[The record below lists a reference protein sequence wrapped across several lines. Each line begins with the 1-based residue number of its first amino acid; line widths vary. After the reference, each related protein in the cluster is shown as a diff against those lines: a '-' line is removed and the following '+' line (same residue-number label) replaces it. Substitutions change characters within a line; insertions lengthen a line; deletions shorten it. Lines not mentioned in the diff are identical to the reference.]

1 MDIRLKDF
9 QKTTLDKLKEFLEK
23 TRLVG
28 DPAEAFVAAVHSP
41 DGRVPVYQKQEGLER
56 VPYVCLR
63 LPTGGGKTIVGAY
76 AIRTAAQSYIE
87 KDYPVVLWLVPTKT
101 IRTQTAT
108 ALKDTRHPYRK
119 ALDGAF
125 EGRVRVFDISE
136 IENIRPQDLLSSL
149 CVVVGTI
156 QTLRVE
162 NTEGRDVY
170 AHKEALEDHFTRMKV
185 SVPGLERIEEGPNAG
200 QVKYSFAN
208 LMAIHHPMVIV
219 DEAHNARTGLSFDA
233 LRRVSPSCIVE
244 LTATPDTK
252 PGTGSNVLHRVSA
265 SELKAEEMI
274 KLPIVLTVH
283 ENSWQEAVGDA
294 LRTRKRL
301 ADLATGEVEYVRPI
315 LLIQAEN
322 KDRPANV
329 DAVKKYLLE
338 SENLPEERIAVATG
352 EQREL
357 DGINLFDP
365 QCLTEV
371 IITVQALKE
380 GWDCSFAYVFCSAAN
395 IGSGRD
401 VEQLLGRVLRMPY
414 ARRRKAP
421 ELNKAYAH
429 VSSPNFVEAAKQLET
444 SMIAMGFEDVEV
456 EQYIEVAQP
465 SLPNLPL
472 FLQGSPLTLTLEQ
485 TPNTE
490 GLSERERQSIIVTG
504 QAPGR
509 VAVEVHG
516 EVTERIKE
524 RLLSAV
530 PQASKPETEKA
541 ISEYLA
547 GVQVRWSP
555 AQRGERFTVPR
566 LCVQYQGQLELVDH
580 ELLLDAAGWNLLD
593 YAPELDDFRFNDTT
607 KTFEFD
613 VDGSRVVYHFMVDF
627 QLDLNL
633 LAAEWTPEDLVRWL
647 DKQLRKVDIRQ
658 ETLAAWLDKAVR
670 QLLRSQ
676 RIDLATLVR
685 AKFILA
691 RKLEDKI
698 NQYRKTAYDKGYQ
711 ELLFEP
717 NAAVVTSYEDAFS
730 YPSDYPANWWYNGR
744 HKFTKHYYAVP
755 GELQDQGEEY
765 ECAMAL
771 DMQSGVRHWV
781 RNLAKQQLASLWLQ
795 TATDRFYPDFVAE
808 LTDGRLLVVEYKGAL
823 TAELVDTEEKRRL
836 GKLWESKSNG
846 RALFLI
852 AERRDSQ
859 GRGVYDQIKAKIEES
874 FPG

>member
-485 TPNTE
+485 TPI
-490 GLSERERQSIIVTG
+490 L
-504 QAPGR
+504 R
-509 VAVEVHG
+509 VCQNG
-516 EVTERIKE
+516 
-524 RLLSAV
+524 
-530 PQASKPETEKA
+530 
-541 ISEYLA
+541 
-547 GVQVRWSP
+547 
-555 AQRGERFTVPR
+555 
-566 LCVQYQGQLELVDH
+566 
-580 ELLLDAAGWNLLD
+580 N
-593 YAPELDDFRFNDTT
+593 
-607 KTFEFD
+607 
-613 VDGSRVVYHFMVDF
+613 GS
-627 QLDLNL
+627 Q
-633 LAAEWTPEDLVRWL
+633 
-647 DKQLRKVDIRQ
+647 
-658 ETLAAWLDKAVR
+658 
-670 QLLRSQ
+670 
-676 RIDLATLVR
+676 
-685 AKFILA
+685 
-691 RKLEDKI
+691 
-698 NQYRKTAYDKGYQ
+698 
-711 ELLFEP
+711 
-717 NAAVVTSYEDAFS
+717 
-730 YPSDYPANWWYNGR
+730 
-744 HKFTKHYYAVP
+744 
-755 GELQDQGEEY
+755 
-765 ECAMAL
+765 
-771 DMQSGVRHWV
+771 
-781 RNLAKQQLASLWLQ
+781 
-795 TATDRFYPDFVAE
+795 
-808 LTDGRLLVVEYKGAL
+808 
-823 TAELVDTEEKRRL
+823 
-836 GKLWESKSNG
+836 
-846 RALFLI
+846 
-852 AERRDSQ
+852 
-859 GRGVYDQIKAKIEES
+859 
-874 FPG
+874 